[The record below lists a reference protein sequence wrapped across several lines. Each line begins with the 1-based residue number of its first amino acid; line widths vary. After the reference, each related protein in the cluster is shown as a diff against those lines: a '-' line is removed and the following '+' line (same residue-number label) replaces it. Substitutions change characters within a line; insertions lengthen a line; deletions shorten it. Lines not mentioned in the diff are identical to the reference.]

1 MKNARHKSPTFNS
14 LLYTLYFFRGKTEAA
29 CYLVRVSR
37 LASHSVGYRLNQAR
51 EKRGYTMA
59 SLAQLA
65 DVSASSINQIE
76 KGTNQPRGD
85 TIEKLARV
93 LRVSPSWL
101 MYQEG
106 SKPDWDA

>member
-1 MKNARHKSPTFNS
+1 M
-14 LLYTLYFFRGKTEAA
+14 
-29 CYLVRVSR
+29 VRVSR

-76 KGTNQPRGD
+76 KGTKQPRSD
-85 TIEKLARV
+85 TVEKLARALV
-93 LRVSPSWL
+93 VPRAWL
-101 MYQEG
+101 CFGDGE
-106 SKPDWDA
+106 KPEWDA